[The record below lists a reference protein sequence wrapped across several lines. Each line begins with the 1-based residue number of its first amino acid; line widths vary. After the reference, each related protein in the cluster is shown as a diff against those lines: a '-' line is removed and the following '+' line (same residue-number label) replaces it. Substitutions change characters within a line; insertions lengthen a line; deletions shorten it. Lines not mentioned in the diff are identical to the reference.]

1 MCLVYLVVS
10 FFSSFCDKSDA
21 MAPVGALNSFCPA
34 VELFYVPETETDTN
48 FIDSQ
53 WEKINTKV
61 PS

>member
-1 MCLVYLVVS
+1 
-10 FFSSFCDKSDA
+10 